1 MKEKVAETKIPKI
14 GDVVYTLSQF
24 DEGCISKE
32 TVGFVGKESF
42 VLDNFQDYNLDEV
55 EQFYNDYNST
65 WFTSLAKAKKAALEE
80 MREHKGGGR
89 WKIVDYGYGCWCA
102 EEY

>member
-1 MKEKVAETKIPKI
+1 MELKEKEMKIPKI
-14 GDVVYTLSQF
+14 GSTVYILSQF
-24 DEGCISKE
+24 DAGYITKE

-55 EQFYNDYNST
+55 EQFYNDYSTT
-65 WFTSLAKAKKAALEE
+65 WFTSLAKAKKAALAE
-80 MREHKGGGR
+80 MREFGGR
-89 WKIVDYGYGCWCA
+89 WRVVEESRDCWRA